1 MVTVAMRDD
10 SAKAQRWEDG
20 TSGLLPE
27 PYCSA
32 FANLPWLLSVLPCLF
47 RDRRRC
53 AAVIGASVIANP
65 TPVALRSAIAL
76 AILIQL
82 LAAVVIITTRTGSP
96 DVADRW
102 PRSPRAIKKDRSH
115 GWVAIVSL
123 TSSPGQTGTCLPPRS
138 NAAAPAETIRFS
150 CADALAAPPYPPRR
164 SARPIGSPSAVEIV
178 ARGEAKED
186 QAVAA

>member
-1 MVTVAMRDD
+1 MGSLTLIANKVQRRPPRPEAPTDWLEDKKLWDRGYAATSARGEMVTVAMRDGF
-10 SAKAQRWEDG
+10 AKAQRWEDG

-53 AAVIGASVIANP
+53 SAVIGASVIANP

-82 LAAVVIITTRTGSP
+82 LAAVAIIPARTGSP
-96 DVADRW
+96 DVADR
-102 PRSPRAIKKDRSH
+102 
-115 GWVAIVSL
+115 
-123 TSSPGQTGTCLPPRS
+123 
-138 NAAAPAETIRFS
+138 
-150 CADALAAPPYPPRR
+150 
-164 SARPIGSPSAVEIV
+164 
-178 ARGEAKED
+178 
-186 QAVAA
+186 